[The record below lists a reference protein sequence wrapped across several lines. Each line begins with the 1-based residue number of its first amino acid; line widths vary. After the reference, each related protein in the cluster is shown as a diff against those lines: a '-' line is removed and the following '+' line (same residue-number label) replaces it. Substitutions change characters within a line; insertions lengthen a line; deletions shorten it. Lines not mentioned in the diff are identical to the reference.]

1 MHMIT
6 LNQSKMKT
14 LIESLVFV
22 FMTSFLY
29 AQDLTGEWSGSLQ
42 IQGTTLKVILHVSM
56 VDGKYTTTLDSPD
69 QNANGIMVTTTTYEQ
84 PVVTFEIPSVGAIY
98 KGEISGKRI
107 TGKWLQS
114 GTAFFLELVKK

>member
-1 MHMIT
+1 
-6 LNQSKMKT
+6 MKT
-14 LIESLVFV
+14 LIDSLVFV
-22 FMTSFLY
+22 LMTSFLY

-42 IQGTTLKVILHVSM
+42 IQGTTLKVILHVSN
-56 VDGKYTTTLDSPD
+56 VDGKYTATLDSPD
-69 QNANGIMVTTTTYEQ
+69 QNANGIKVTTTTYEQ

-98 KGEISGKRI
+98 VGDISGNRI

>member
-1 MHMIT
+1 
-6 LNQSKMKT
+6 MKT
-14 LIESLVFV
+14 LIGSLIFV
-22 FMTSFLY
+22 FMSLFLY

-42 IQGTTLKVILHVSM
+42 IQGATLKVILHVNM

-69 QNANGIMVTTTTYEQ
+69 QNANGIKATTTTYEQ

-98 KGEISGKRI
+98 AGHISGKRI

-114 GTAFFLELVKK
+114 GTAFFLELVRK

>member
-1 MHMIT
+1 
-6 LNQSKMKT
+6 MKT

-114 GTAFFLELVKK
+114 DTAFFLELVKK

>member
-1 MHMIT
+1 
-6 LNQSKMKT
+6 MKA

-22 FMTSFLY
+22 FMSLFLY

-69 QNANGIMVTTTTYEQ
+69 QNANGIKVNTTTYEQ
-84 PVVTFEIPSVGAIY
+84 PIVTLEIQSVGAVY
-98 KGEISGKRI
+98 EGVISGNRI
-107 TGKWLQS
+107 TGKWIQS

>member
-1 MHMIT
+1 
-6 LNQSKMKT
+6 MKT
-14 LIESLVFV
+14 LIDSLVFV
-22 FMTSFLY
+22 LMTSFLY

-42 IQGTTLKVILHVSM
+42 IQGTTLKVILHVSK

-69 QNANGIMVTTTTYEQ
+69 QNANGIKVTTTTYEQ
-84 PVVTFEIPSVGAIY
+84 PIATFEIPSVGAIY
-98 KGEISGKRI
+98 KGEISGNRI